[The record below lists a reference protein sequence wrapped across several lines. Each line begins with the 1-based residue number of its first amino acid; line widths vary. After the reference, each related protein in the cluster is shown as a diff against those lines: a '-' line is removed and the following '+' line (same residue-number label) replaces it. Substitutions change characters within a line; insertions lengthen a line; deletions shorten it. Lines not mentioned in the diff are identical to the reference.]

1 MHVSAHGISAQSS
14 AHENFF
20 QKKYSRGKSS
30 KHYTSRVLYIL
41 QASYKIIV
49 FIIFII
55 KVVILFTIF
64 LRISNKSITFAANL
78 TK

>member
-1 MHVSAHGISAQSS
+1 MHKIIFSAQSS
-14 AHENFF
+14 ARENFF
-20 QKKYSRGKSS
+20 QKKYTRAGKHC
-30 KHYTSRVLYIL
+30 KHKTSRALYIL
-41 QASYKIIV
+41 QSPCKIIV
-49 FIIFII
+49 FIIFIV

>member
-1 MHVSAHGISAQSS
+1 MSYNIIYQ
-14 AHENFF
+14 FF
-20 QKKYSRGKSS
+20 GTRRLFSKKIHPRKKYSKY
-30 KHYTSRVLYIL
+30 YTSRVLYIL